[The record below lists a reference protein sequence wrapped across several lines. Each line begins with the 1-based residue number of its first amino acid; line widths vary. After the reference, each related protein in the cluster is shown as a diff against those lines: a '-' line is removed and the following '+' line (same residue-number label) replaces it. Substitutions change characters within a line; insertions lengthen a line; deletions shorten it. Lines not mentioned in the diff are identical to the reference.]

1 MKTSNKLKILNWI
14 VLTGLLLSA
23 CNLPSSDKT
32 GTPGPD
38 QVYTS
43 AAQTVQAMTT
53 RTPATVTPTTRPT
66 ATQPAAVTLP
76 PIATVP
82 GSTSTPSLAC
92 DSAEFV
98 NDVTIPD
105 DTLLKPDENFTKTWQ
120 LQNVGSCSWTTGYK
134 IVFASGDAMN
144 APTAVSLP
152 ANVGPGQVVDIS
164 VNLTA
169 PTQPGTYQAFFKLQ
183 NTSGQ
188 AFGLRSNRNGPFW
201 VKIKVGGESFTVNSV
216 LVVPDK
222 TDATG
227 ACPLTINLTAAISA
241 SAAGK
246 VTYNWEMSDGTKS
259 SPQELNFLTAGT
271 QPVVFP
277 YVARQTGDYW
287 ARIYIGSPN
296 NQYFPQTAFKVTCN

>member
-1 MKTSNKLKILNWI
+1 MKMSTKLRLFYTLVISG
-14 VLTGLLLSA
+14 VLLGA

-43 AAQTVQAMTT
+43 AAETVQALTT

-66 ATQPAAVTLP
+66 ATQPAAATLP
-76 PIATVP
+76 PVATLPVF
-82 GSTSTPSLAC
+82 TSTPSVAC
-92 DSAEFV
+92 DLAEFV
-98 NDVTIPD
+98 KDVTVPD
-105 DTLLKPDENFTKTWQ
+105 DTVFKPGETFTKTWQ
-120 LQNVGSCSWTTGYK
+120 LQNVGSCSWTTAYK

-144 APTAVSLP
+144 APSAVALP
-152 ANVGPGQVVDIS
+152 QNVGSGQVVDLS

-183 NTSGQ
+183 NASGQ

-201 VKIKVGGESFTVNSV
+201 VKIKVGGDGFTVNSV
-216 LVVPDK
+216 AVVPDK
-222 TDATG
+222 VDATG
-227 ACPLTINLTAAISA
+227 ACPMTINLAAAISA
-241 SAAGK
+241 TAAGK
-246 VTYNWEMSDGTKS
+246 VTYNWELSDGTKS
-259 SPQELNFLTAGT
+259 SPQELNYTAAGT
-271 QPVVFP
+271 QAVVFP
-277 YVARQTGDYW
+277 YVVRQSGDYW